1 MSPSKSG
8 IACVVKGI
16 IRIAAPA
23 RPSIGPIPVPIIITI
38 MNSDAPW
45 AHPELEILGD
55 GR

>member
-1 MSPSKSG
+1 M
-8 IACVVKGI
+8 
-16 IRIAAPA
+16 
-23 RPSIGPIPVPIIITI
+23 PIIITI